1 MKVQDFKKGI
11 SSYLIAEAILS
22 TALCLPLI
30 LLIRS
35 KPKIPPSISQSNY
48 ESPPIWQCMK
58 LMFSN
63 KGFITLLVMFTCILT
78 YLNVYGTIINE
89 YFSRYG
95 LLDSQTSYISAIANL
110 IGILGS
116 ISVSILIDKFK
127 NYRKTLLSLSILGM
141 FSHLLMTILL
151 EFYEKYALIILL
163 ILWTLCSFSIV
174 PIFTCSMD
182 FVVELTY
189 PVGESISGGLIMMV
203 NQITGILA
211 VRYNNKF
218 IDK

>member
-1 MKVQDFKKGI
+1 
-11 SSYLIAEAILS
+11 
-22 TALCLPLI
+22 
-30 LLIRS
+30 
-35 KPKIPPSISQSNY
+35 
-48 ESPPIWQCMK
+48 
-58 LMFSN
+58 
-63 KGFITLLVMFTCILT
+63 LT

>member
-1 MKVQDFKKGI
+1 MK
-11 SSYLIAEAILS
+11 
-22 TALCLPLI
+22 
-30 LLIRS
+30 
-35 KPKIPPSISQSNY
+35 
-48 ESPPIWQCMK
+48 
-58 LMFSN
+58 
-63 KGFITLLVMFTCILT
+63 
-78 YLNVYGTIINE
+78 
-89 YFSRYG
+89 
-95 LLDSQTSYISAIANL
+95 
-110 IGILGS
+110 
-116 ISVSILIDKFK
+116 
-127 NYRKTLLSLSILGM
+127 
-141 FSHLLMTILL
+141 
-151 EFYEKYALIILL
+151 ALIILL